1 MARISTYP
9 LDQDIVGEDKVI
21 GSNSVGDI
29 TKNYTL
35 NGISSWMNASGSVAI
50 AGQNNYG
57 FGIPGATEGAISGV
71 APNTAFSAISNLT
84 FTKTS
89 ATGSSVINYLLTL
102 VGRSVLLARL
112 DNTDNFGVYR
122 LDSLTVDSSNANL
135 YDAVFTHIVSNGN
148 ITANKYY
155 GFAIYP
161 ELSADKHFTFVQ
173 STAAATWSITHN
185 LGKFPSVSI
194 VDSGNTIVHGDIDY
208 TNENALTI
216 TFSAAFGGKAYLN

>member
-35 NGISSWMNASGSVAI
+35 NGISGWMNASGSVAI

-112 DNTDNFGVYR
+112 DNTDNFGVYK
-122 LDSLTVDSSNANL
+122 LVSLTVDSSNANL

>member
-50 AGQNNYG
+50 TGQNNYG

-84 FTKTS
+84 FTRTS
-89 ATGSSVINYLLTL
+89 GSGYNVIDYLLTL
-102 VGRSVLLARL
+102 VGRSVILARL

-161 ELSADKHFTFVQ
+161 ELSTDKHFTFVQ

>member
-84 FTKTS
+84 FTRTS
-89 ATGSSVINYLLTL
+89 GSGYSVIDYLLTL
-102 VGRSVLLARL
+102 VGRNVILARL

-173 STAAATWSITHN
+173 STAAATWNITHN

-194 VDSGNTIVHGDIDY
+194 VDSGNTIVRGNIDY
-208 TNENALTI
+208 TSENALTI

>member
-35 NGISSWMNASGSVAI
+35 NGISGWMNASGSVAI

-122 LDSLTVDSSNANL
+122 LESLTVDSSDANL
-135 YDAVFTHIVSNGN
+135 YNGVFTHIVSNGN

-155 GFAIYP
+155 GFAVYP
-161 ELSADKHFTFVQ
+161 EISADKHFTFTQ
-173 STAAATWSITHN
+173 SSAATTWNITHN
-185 LGKFPSVSI
+185 LGKFPSVSV
-194 VDSGNTIVHGDIDY
+194 VDSGNTIVYGDIVY
-208 TNENALTI
+208 TSENALTI

>member
-135 YDAVFTHIVSNGN
+135 YNGVFTHIVSNGN

-155 GFAIYP
+155 GFAVYP
-161 ELSADKHFTFVQ
+161 ELAADKHFTFVQ
-173 STAAATWSITHN
+173 STAAATWNITHN

-194 VDSGNTIVHGDIDY
+194 VDSGNTIVRGNIDY
-208 TNENALTI
+208 TSENALTI

>member
-50 AGQNNYG
+50 TGQNNYG

-84 FTKTS
+84 FTRTS
-89 ATGSSVINYLLTL
+89 GSGYNVIDYLLTL
-102 VGRSVLLARL
+102 VGRNVILARL

-173 STAAATWSITHN
+173 STAAATWNITHN

-194 VDSGNTIVHGDIDY
+194 VDSGNTIVRGNIDY
-208 TNENALTI
+208 TSENALTI

>member
-84 FTKTS
+84 FTRTS
-89 ATGSSVINYLLTL
+89 GSGYNVIDYLLTL
-102 VGRSVLLARL
+102 VGRSVILARL

-135 YDAVFTHIVSNGN
+135 YDAAFTHIVSNGN

-155 GFAIYP
+155 GFAVYP
-161 ELSADKHFTFVQ
+161 EISADKNFTFVQ
-173 STAAATWSITHN
+173 STAATTWNITHN

-194 VDSGNTIVHGDIDY
+194 VDSGNTIVRGNIDY
-208 TNENALTI
+208 TSENALTI

>member
-50 AGQNNYG
+50 TGQNNYG

-89 ATGSSVINYLLTL
+89 GSGYNVIDYLLTL
-102 VGRSVLLARL
+102 VGRSVILARL

>member
-35 NGISSWMNASGSVAI
+35 NGISGWMNASGSVAI

-102 VGRSVLLARL
+102 VGRSVILARL

-122 LDSLTVDSSNANL
+122 LESLTVDSSNDNL
-135 YDAVFTHIVSNGN
+135 YNGVFTHIVSNGN

-161 ELSADKHFTFVQ
+161 EISADKHFTFVQ
-173 STAAATWSITHN
+173 SSAAATWNITHN

-194 VDSGNTIVHGDIDY
+194 VDSGNTVVRGDIDY
-208 TNENALTI
+208 TSENALTI
-216 TFSAAFGGKAYLN
+216 TFSAPFGGKAYLN

>member
-89 ATGSSVINYLLTL
+89 GSGSSVINYLLTL

-112 DNTDNFGVYR
+112 DNTDNFGVYK
-122 LDSLTVDSSNANL
+122 LVSLTVDSSNANL
-135 YDAVFTHIVSNGN
+135 YNAVFTHIVSNGN

-155 GFAIYP
+155 GFAVYP
-161 ELSADKHFTFVQ
+161 EISADKHFTFVQ
-173 STAAATWSITHN
+173 SSAAATWSITHN

>member
-35 NGISSWMNASGSVAI
+35 NGISGWMNASGSVAI

-122 LDSLTVDSSNANL
+122 LESLTVDSSNANL
-135 YDAVFTHIVSNGN
+135 YNGVFTHIVSNGN

-161 ELSADKHFTFVQ
+161 EISADKHFTFVQ
-173 STAAATWSITHN
+173 SSAAATWSITHN

-194 VDSGNTIVHGDIDY
+194 VDSGNTVVYGDIVY
-208 TNENALTI
+208 TSENALTI

>member
-1 MARISTYP
+1 MLLLVRTTTA
-9 LDQDIVGEDKVI
+9 
-21 GSNSVGDI
+21 SVS
-29 TKNYTL
+29 L
-35 NGISSWMNASGSVAI
+35 E
-50 AGQNNYG
+50 QLR
-57 FGIPGATEGAISGV
+57 GAISGV

-89 ATGSSVINYLLTL
+89 GSGYNVIDYLLTL
-102 VGRSVLLARL
+102 VGRSVILARL
-112 DNTDNFGVYR
+112 DNTDNFGVYK
-122 LDSLTVDSSNANL
+122 LVSLTVDSSNANL
-135 YDAVFTHIVSNGN
+135 YDAVFAHIVSNGN

>member
-35 NGISSWMNASGSVAI
+35 NGISGWMNASGSVAI

-122 LDSLTVDSSNANL
+122 LESLTVDSSNANL
-135 YDAVFTHIVSNGN
+135 YNGVFTHIVSNGN

-161 ELSADKHFTFVQ
+161 ELAADKHFTFVQ
-173 STAAATWSITHN
+173 STAAATWNITHN

-194 VDSGNTIVHGDIDY
+194 VDSGNTIVRGNIDY
-208 TNENALTI
+208 TSENALTI

>member
-35 NGISSWMNASGSVAI
+35 NGISGWMNASGSVAI
-50 AGQNNYG
+50 TGQNNYG

-122 LDSLTVDSSNANL
+122 LESLTVDSSNANL
-135 YDAVFTHIVSNGN
+135 YNGVFTHIVSNGN

-161 ELSADKHFTFVQ
+161 ELAADKHFTFVQ
-173 STAAATWSITHN
+173 STAAATWNITHN

-194 VDSGNTIVHGDIDY
+194 VDSGNTIVRGNIDY
-208 TNENALTI
+208 TSENALTI

>member
-35 NGISSWMNASGSVAI
+35 NGISGWMNASGSVAI

-122 LDSLTVDSSNANL
+122 LESLTVDSSNANL
-135 YDAVFTHIVSNGN
+135 YNGVFTHIVSNGN

-173 STAAATWSITHN
+173 STAAATWNITHN

-194 VDSGNTIVHGDIDY
+194 VDSGNTIVHGDID
-208 TNENALTI
+208 
-216 TFSAAFGGKAYLN
+216 

>member
-50 AGQNNYG
+50 TGQNNYG

-84 FTKTS
+84 FTRTS
-89 ATGSSVINYLLTL
+89 GSGYSVIDYLLTL
-102 VGRSVLLARL
+102 VGRSVILARL

-155 GFAIYP
+155 GFAVYP
-161 ELSADKHFTFVQ
+161 EISADKHFTFVQ
-173 STAAATWSITHN
+173 SSAAATWSITHN

>member
-50 AGQNNYG
+50 TGQNNYG

-84 FTKTS
+84 FTRTS
-89 ATGSSVINYLLTL
+89 GSGYSVIDYLLTL
-102 VGRSVLLARL
+102 VGRNVILARL

-173 STAAATWSITHN
+173 STAAATWNITHN

-194 VDSGNTIVHGDIDY
+194 VDSGNTIVRGNIDY
-208 TNENALTI
+208 TSENALTI

>member
-35 NGISSWMNASGSVAI
+35 NGISGWMNASGSVAI

-122 LDSLTVDSSNANL
+122 LESLTVDSSDANL
-135 YDAVFTHIVSNGN
+135 YNGVFTHIVSNGN

-155 GFAIYP
+155 GFAVYP
-161 ELSADKHFTFVQ
+161 EISADKHFTFTQ
-173 STAAATWSITHN
+173 SSAATTWNITHN

-194 VDSGNTIVHGDIDY
+194 VDSGNTIVYGDIDY
-208 TNENALTI
+208 TSENALTI

>member
-35 NGISSWMNASGSVAI
+35 NGISGWMNASGSVAI

-112 DNTDNFGVYR
+112 DNTGQLWGVPIGIFNCR
-122 LDSLTVDSSNANL
+122 
-135 YDAVFTHIVSNGN
+135 FR
-148 ITANKYY
+148 
-155 GFAIYP
+155 
-161 ELSADKHFTFVQ
+161 
-173 STAAATWSITHN
+173 
-185 LGKFPSVSI
+185 
-194 VDSGNTIVHGDIDY
+194 
-208 TNENALTI
+208 
-216 TFSAAFGGKAYLN
+216 

>member
-35 NGISSWMNASGSVAI
+35 NGISGWMNASGSVAI

-89 ATGSSVINYLLTL
+89 GSGYNVIDYLLTL
-102 VGRSVLLARL
+102 VGRSVILARL

>member
-50 AGQNNYG
+50 TGQNNYG

-89 ATGSSVINYLLTL
+89 GSGYNVIDYLLTL
-102 VGRSVLLARL
+102 VGRSVILARL
-112 DNTDNFGVYR
+112 DNTDNFGVYK
-122 LDSLTVDSSNANL
+122 LVSLTVDSSNANL

>member
-35 NGISSWMNASGSVAI
+35 NGISGWMNASGSVAI

-122 LDSLTVDSSNANL
+122 LESLTVDSSNANL
-135 YDAVFTHIVSNGN
+135 YNGVFTHIVSNGN

-161 ELSADKHFTFVQ
+161 EISADKHFTFVQ
-173 STAAATWSITHN
+173 SSAAATWSITHN

-194 VDSGNTIVHGDIDY
+194 VDSGNTVVYGDIDY
-208 TNENALTI
+208 TSENALTI

>member
-50 AGQNNYG
+50 TGQNNYG

-84 FTKTS
+84 FTRTS
-89 ATGSSVINYLLTL
+89 GSGYNVIDYLLTL
-102 VGRSVLLARL
+102 VGRSVILARL
-112 DNTDNFGVYR
+112 DNTDNFGVYK
-122 LDSLTVDSSNANL
+122 LVSLTVDSSNANL

>member
-35 NGISSWMNASGSVAI
+35 NGISGWMNASGSVAI

-57 FGIPGATEGAISGV
+57 FGISGATEGVISGV

-84 FTKTS
+84 FTKTAS
-89 ATGSSVINYLLTL
+89 TGSSVINYLLTL

-112 DNTDNFGVYR
+112 DNTDNFGVYK
-122 LDSLTVDSSNANL
+122 LQSLTVDSSNANL
-135 YDAVFTHIVSNGN
+135 YNAVFTHTVSNGN
-148 ITANKYY
+148 ITAGKYY
-155 GFAIYP
+155 GFAAYP
-161 ELSADKHFTFVQ
+161 EIETDKHFTFVLLLRGT
-173 STAAATWSITHN
+173 SHTTLVNS
-185 LGKFPSVSI
+185 L
-194 VDSGNTIVHGDIDY
+194 
-208 TNENALTI
+208 LC
-216 TFSAAFGGKAYLN
+216 L

>member
-35 NGISSWMNASGSVAI
+35 NGISGWMNASGSVAI

-135 YDAVFTHIVSNGN
+135 YNGVFTHIVSNGN

-155 GFAIYP
+155 GFAVYP
-161 ELSADKHFTFVQ
+161 ELAADKHFTFVQ
-173 STAAATWSITHN
+173 STAAATWNITHN

-194 VDSGNTIVHGDIDY
+194 VDSGNTIVRGNIDY
-208 TNENALTI
+208 TSENALTI

>member
-50 AGQNNYG
+50 TGQNNYG

-89 ATGSSVINYLLTL
+89 GSGYNVIDYLLTL
-102 VGRSVLLARL
+102 VGRSVILARL
-112 DNTDNFGVYR
+112 DNTDNFGVYK
-122 LDSLTVDSSNANL
+122 LVSLTVDSSNANL
-135 YDAVFTHIVSNGN
+135 YDAVFAHIVSNGN

>member
-35 NGISSWMNASGSVAI
+35 NGISGWMNASGSVTI

-135 YDAVFTHIVSNGN
+135 YNGVFTHIVSNGN

-155 GFAIYP
+155 GFAVYP
-161 ELSADKHFTFVQ
+161 ELAADKHFTFVQ
-173 STAAATWSITHN
+173 STAAATWNITHN

-194 VDSGNTIVHGDIDY
+194 VDSGNTIVRGNIDY
-208 TNENALTI
+208 TSENALTI

>member
-35 NGISSWMNASGSVAI
+35 NGISGWMNASGSVAI
-50 AGQNNYG
+50 TGQNNYG

-135 YDAVFTHIVSNGN
+135 YNGVFTHIVSNGN

-155 GFAIYP
+155 GFAVYP
-161 ELSADKHFTFVQ
+161 ELAADKHFTFVQ
-173 STAAATWSITHN
+173 STAAATWNITHN

-194 VDSGNTIVHGDIDY
+194 VDSGNTIVRGNIDY
-208 TNENALTI
+208 TSENALTI

>member
-35 NGISSWMNASGSVAI
+35 NGISGWMNASGSVAI

-84 FTKTS
+84 FTRTS
-89 ATGSSVINYLLTL
+89 GSGYNVIDYLLTL
-102 VGRSVLLARL
+102 VGRSVILARL

>member
-50 AGQNNYG
+50 TGQNNYG

-84 FTKTS
+84 FTRTS
-89 ATGSSVINYLLTL
+89 GSGYSVIDYLLTL
-102 VGRSVLLARL
+102 VGRSVILARL
-112 DNTDNFGVYR
+112 DNTDNFGVYK
-122 LDSLTVDSSNANL
+122 LVSLTVDSSNANL

>member
-35 NGISSWMNASGSVAI
+35 NGISGWMNATGSVAI

-84 FTKTS
+84 FTKTAS
-89 ATGSSVINYLLTL
+89 TGSSVINYLLTL

-122 LDSLTVDSSNANL
+122 LESLTVDSGNANL
-135 YDAVFTHIVSNGN
+135 YNAVFTHIVSNGN

-155 GFAIYP
+155 GFAVYP
-161 ELSADKHFTFVQ
+161 EISADKHFTFTQ
-173 STAAATWSITHN
+173 SEASATWSITHS
-185 LGKFPSVSI
+185 LGKFPSVSV
-194 VDSGNTIVHGDIDY
+194 VDSGNTIVYGDIDY
-208 TNENALTI
+208 TSKNALTI

>member
-35 NGISSWMNASGSVAI
+35 NGISGWMNASGSVAI

-122 LDSLTVDSSNANL
+122 LESLTVDSSNDNL
-135 YDAVFTHIVSNGN
+135 YNGVFTHIVSNGN

-155 GFAIYP
+155 GFAVYP
-161 ELSADKHFTFVQ
+161 EISADKHFTFVQ
-173 STAAATWSITHN
+173 SSAAATWNITHN

-194 VDSGNTIVHGDIDY
+194 VDSGNTVVRGDIDY
-208 TNENALTI
+208 TSENTLTI
-216 TFSAAFGGKAYLN
+216 TFSAPFGGKAYLN

>member
-35 NGISSWMNASGSVAI
+35 NGISGWMNASGSVAI

-84 FTKTS
+84 FTKTAS
-89 ATGSSVINYLLTL
+89 SGSSVINYLLTL

-112 DNTDNFGVYR
+112 DNTDNFGVYK
-122 LDSLTVDSSNANL
+122 LESLTVDPSNANL
-135 YDAVFTHIVSNGN
+135 YNAVFTHIVSNGN

-155 GFAIYP
+155 GFAVYP
-161 ELSADKHFTFVQ
+161 EIGIDKHFTFVQ
-173 STAAATWSITHN
+173 SAASATWNITHN

-194 VDSGNTIVHGDIDY
+194 VDSANTIVHGDINY
-208 TNENALTI
+208 TSENALTI